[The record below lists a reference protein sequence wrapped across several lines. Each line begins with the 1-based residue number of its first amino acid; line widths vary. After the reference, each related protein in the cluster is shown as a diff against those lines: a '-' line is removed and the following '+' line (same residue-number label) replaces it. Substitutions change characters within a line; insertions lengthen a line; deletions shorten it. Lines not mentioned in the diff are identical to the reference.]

1 MCILEVNNMIQTTE
15 NTTQSPAIVLK
26 LNILQ
31 KRDNTLQA
39 IEQYYKSGNN
49 KRSTKQ
55 KVKANV
61 KILFLE
67 LRAVLKRLKKW
78 DKVKK
83 TSDVNSFEELVELVN
98 DHNVEKVINAFEV
111 IDLILDEKGFCIV
124 DIVSEES
131 HFIYIAMGEVISYT
145 SISSVEPDT
154 KQE

>member
-1 MCILEVNNMIQTTE
+1 MIQTTE

-111 IDLILDEKGFCIV
+111 IDLILDEKGLIKWDNRKPV
-124 DIVSEES
+124 DTFSFEAENKAN
-131 HFIYIAMGEVISYT
+131 HM
-145 SISSVEPDT
+145 
-154 KQE
+154 